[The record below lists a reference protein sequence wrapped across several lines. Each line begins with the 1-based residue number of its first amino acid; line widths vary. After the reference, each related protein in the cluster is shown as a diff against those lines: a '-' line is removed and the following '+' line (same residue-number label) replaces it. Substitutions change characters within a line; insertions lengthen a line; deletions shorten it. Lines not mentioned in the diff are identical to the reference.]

1 MLKKMEKS
9 KKEIDESDL
18 DSRVA
23 DFKKQY
29 DLLVKKYEVTF
40 GSAAQLSQDGRIV
53 AQLGIYSTRGMPAP
67 EKPKKNNIVE

>member
-1 MLKKMEKS
+1 MEKN
-9 KKEIDESDL
+9 KKQIDESDL

-40 GSAAQLSQDGRIV
+40 GSAAQLSQDGRIQAV
-53 AQLGIYSTRGMPAP
+53 LGIYSTREMPAT
-67 EKPKKNNIVE
+67 EKPKKNSIVE

>member
-1 MLKKMEKS
+1 MEKN
-9 KKEIDESDL
+9 KKQVDESDL

-40 GSAAQLSQDGRIV
+40 GSAAQLSQDGRIQAV
-53 AQLGIYSTRGMPAP
+53 LGIYSTRGIPTT
-67 EKPKKNNIVE
+67 EKPKKNSIVE